1 MNSEILIDY
10 LTISFKSNKIPFLI
24 DYFHLPENQFEMGY
38 GTLHYKHGLY
48 IPGINLRWNED
59 IMGNITNTC
68 IELSGKGCRLIEAL
82 NSEFQWLDLFDLLQ
96 FDLISSQCSISRI
109 DIALDIKSHPVIS
122 AKLVQNYARAHLY
135 VSKSKSLPLLKSERE
150 TTTYF
155 GSNKSNRILR
165 VYDKAQEQGIPDLN
179 WTRFELQCRDDCA
192 FSVVMAILGSR
203 EIGPAALG
211 QISGFIRFVEP
222 KLGYQDIIANN
233 HAARDLETAS
243 WWLDILDQ
251 ISATK
256 KITRPKPEFTIENV
270 IRYVEKQTAAS
281 LATYII
287 AHDGDPAALL
297 DTASMAELKPR
308 HKAAL
313 LQLQKEY
320 NELNNIKE

>member
-1 MNSEILIDY
+1 MTSEILIDY
-10 LTISFKSNKIPFLI
+10 LTITFKSNKIPFLI
-24 DYFHLPENQFEMGY
+24 DYFHIPEHQLVTGY
-38 GTLHYKHGLY
+38 GSLHYKHGLY

-59 IMGNITNTC
+59 VLGQITNTC
-68 IELSGKGCRLIEAL
+68 IELSGKGCRLVEAL
-82 NSEFQWLDLFDLLQ
+82 NPDFQWLDLFDLLQ
-96 FDLISSQCSISRI
+96 FDLISSQCAITRI
-109 DIALDIKSHPVIS
+109 DIALDIKSHPIIS
-122 AKLVQNYARAHLY
+122 AKLVQNYARARLY
-135 VSKSKSLPLLKSERE
+135 VSKSKSLPLLKSVRE

-192 FSVVMAILGSR
+192 FSVVMAILGTR
-203 EIGPAALG
+203 EVGPAALG

-233 HAARDLETAS
+233 NAARDLETAS
-243 WWLDILDQ
+243 WWLEILDQ

-256 KITRPKPEFTIENV
+256 KIMRPKPEFTIENV
-270 IRYVEKQTAAS
+270 IRYIEKQTAAS

-287 AHDGDPAALL
+287 AHDNDPAALL
-297 DTASMAELKPR
+297 DTAATAELKPR

-320 NELNNIKE
+320 GELNNIKE